1 MKTPFFLLTLLLAG
15 TIQAADKS
23 PAVIALFQQS
33 CVKCHGKSGK
43 AKGET
48 NLHKIQTSAD
58 LTANLEQ
65 LQSIIEV
72 LDASE
77 MPPETEPA

>member
-33 CVKCHGKSGK
+33 FRR
-43 AKGET
+43 
-48 NLHKIQTSAD
+48 
-58 LTANLEQ
+58 Q
-65 LQSIIEV
+65 LI
-72 LDASE
+72 
-77 MPPETEPA
+77 